1 MVSFQ
6 KAFELRTV
14 VHCSLS
20 LNFFKKWN
28 FVLSYLN
35 LVSFINMSF
44 VTFFFQIYK
53 TPDAII
59 LGVFLS
65 GFS

>member
-6 KAFELRTV
+6 KAFEPHTV
-14 VHCSLS
+14 AHYNWS
-20 LNFFKKWN
+20 LNFLEKWN
-28 FVLSYLN
+28 FALSYLN

-44 VTFFFQIYK
+44 VLFFLQIYK